1 MVRVLETGGTI
12 NKEYK
17 PLEGKLGFHDFHL
30 ESMLQR
36 ARVTQQY
43 TVESVYL
50 MDSLEMAEAHR
61 EEIAQRCL
69 GAPENHILI
78 GHGTDTMV
86 ETGKLLATKNIQK
99 TIVLFGSMIPYKYFH
114 SDALFN
120 IGFAFASVQNLPV
133 GVYIAMNGQV
143 FDVFEVEK
151 NKELGEFVKKTKVS

>member
-1 MVRVLETGGTI
+1 MYVRVIETGGTI

-17 PLEGKLGFHDFHL
+17 PLEGKLGFNNFHL

-36 ARVTQQY
+36 ARVTQDY
-43 TVESVYL
+43 TVESLFL
-50 MDSLEMAEAHR
+50 MDSLEMEDKHR
-61 EEIAQRCL
+61 EKIAQRCKS
-69 GAPENHILI
+69 APEDHILI

-86 ETGKLLATKNIQK
+86 ETGKYIASKNIDK

-120 IGFAFASVQNLPV
+120 MGFAFATVQNLPK

-143 FDVFEVEK
+143 FDVFKVEK
-151 NKELGEFVKKTKVS
+151 NMKEGKFESTPKA